1 MCVGTCGWCAC
12 AGTYTGSTEAGRATR
27 LARAPEDQAPPAQV
41 AASDTSPETRDTSA
55 TPPAPACPTRAQL
68 PRPPEAGDRPVIA
81 EPYAASARLVQAMG
95 GPGPSPTRPSV
106 GVSSTCLWPA
116 MGGLSPS
123 PPRPGIGGIRSGP
136 AVAGRTPAN
145 GGPSRSA
152 RARHPGADIAA
163 AAPPATGPAP
173 PAATCV
179 GNAGSSGEPANLV
192 VPVR

>member
-1 MCVGTCGWCAC
+1 MGGCRHEGSCVWVRVVGVLVQGLAQVARRLEGPEGCG
-12 AGTYTGSTEAGRATR
+12 GSRIWGGYVSTSTSTRATR

-68 PRPPEAGDRPVIA
+68 PRPPEAGDRPVVA
-81 EPYAASARLVQAMG
+81 GPYAASARLVQAMG

-123 PPRPGIGGIRSGP
+123 PCC
-136 AVAGRTPAN
+136 
-145 GGPSRSA
+145 
-152 RARHPGADIAA
+152 IA
-163 AAPPATGPAP
+163 
-173 PAATCV
+173 
-179 GNAGSSGEPANLV
+179 S
-192 VPVR
+192 